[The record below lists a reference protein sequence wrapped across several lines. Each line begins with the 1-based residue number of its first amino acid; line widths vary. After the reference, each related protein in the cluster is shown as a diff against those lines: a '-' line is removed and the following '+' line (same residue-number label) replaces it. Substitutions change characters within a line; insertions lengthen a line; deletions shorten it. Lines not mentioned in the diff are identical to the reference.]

1 MNPRLF
7 IQGVLHSGAQR
18 ESPGRKALLLP
29 LSLLSLLYAI
39 IMRWRRGLYRRGIL
53 PSFALPCPVVS
64 VGNITLGGTGKTPMV
79 IYLAQL
85 FQRRGLKT
93 AVLSRGYRSHSRD
106 AVAVVS
112 DGTRVLLGPR
122 EAGDEPAM
130 LAQALPGTPV
140 IIGRDRVRS
149 GRLACEQF
157 SPDLILLD
165 DGFQHLR
172 LKRNAD
178 IVLVDRHFGF
188 GNGCL
193 IPRGI
198 LREPLSAL
206 QAADLIILT
215 KKTGESRPHPA
226 EGLIAARNPRA
237 PVFSAG
243 YAVRKL
249 TALDGS
255 PAGDLQ
261 QLAGKKVL
269 ALAGIGNPGYF
280 THLLRSSGIQ
290 VAEEMILP
298 DHHRYTAADAQRLAA
313 CLPRVDRII
322 TTAKDGCKMNGAGFN
337 HLPVLVLD
345 IMVEVDDE
353 PAFIDALLQHI
364 PRRDH

>member
-7 IQGVLHSGAQR
+7 IQEVLHSGAGR
-18 ESPGRKALLLP
+18 ENPGRKALLFP
-29 LSLLSLLYAI
+29 LFLLSLPYAL

-53 PSFALPCPVVS
+53 PSSALPCPVVS

-85 FQRRGLKT
+85 FQRRGLR
-93 AVLSRGYRSHSRD
+93 AVVLSRGYRSQHRD

-112 DGTRVLLGPR
+112 DGTRVLLGAR

-140 IIGRDRVRS
+140 IIGSDRVGS
-149 GRLACEQF
+149 GSLACARF
-157 SPDLILLD
+157 SPDVILLD

-172 LKRNAD
+172 LRRNAD
-178 IVLVDRHFGF
+178 IVLVDRNIGF
-188 GNGCL
+188 GNRCL

-215 KKTGESRPHPA
+215 KKTGETRPHPA
-226 EGLIAARNPRA
+226 ERLIAARNPRA

-243 YAVRKL
+243 YAVRGL

-255 PAGDLQ
+255 PAGDLRG
-261 QLAGKKVL
+261 LAGKNVL
-269 ALAGIGNPGYF
+269 AVAGIGNPGYF
-280 THLLRSSGIQ
+280 IHLLRSNGIH
-290 VAEEMILP
+290 VADEMILP
-298 DHHRYTAADAQRLAA
+298 DHHRYTGEDAGRLTARLSGID
-313 CLPRVDRII
+313 CII
-322 TTAKDGCKMNGAGFN
+322 TTAKDGCKMAGAGFH

-345 IMVEVDDE
+345 IMVEMDDE

>member
-7 IQGVLHSGAQR
+7 IQGVLHSGAGR
-18 ESPGRKALLLP
+18 ESLGRKALLFP
-29 LSLLSLLYAI
+29 LFLLSLLYAL

-53 PSFALPCPVVS
+53 PSSALPCPVVS

-85 FQRRGLKT
+85 LQQRGLRA
-93 AVLSRGYRSHSRD
+93 AVLSRGYRSQSRD

-112 DGTRVLLGPR
+112 DGTRVLLGAR

-149 GRLACEQF
+149 GSLACARF
-157 SPDLILLD
+157 SPDVILLD

-172 LKRNAD
+172 LRRNAD
-178 IVLVDRHFGF
+178 IVLVDRNVGF

-206 QAADLIILT
+206 QAADLIVLT

-226 EGLIAARNPRA
+226 EGLIVARNPRA
-237 PVFSAG
+237 PLFSAG
-243 YAVRKL
+243 YAVRGL

-261 QLAGKKVL
+261 GLAGKNVL
-269 ALAGIGNPGYF
+269 AVAGIGNPGYF
-280 THLLRSSGIQ
+280 THLLRSSGIR
-290 VAEEMILP
+290 VTEEMLLP
-298 DHHRYTAADAQRLAA
+298 DHHCYTAADAERLAA
-313 CLPRVDRII
+313 CASRVDCII
-322 TTAKDGCKMNGAGFN
+322 TTAKDGCKMAGAGFH

-345 IMVEVDDE
+345 IMVEMDDE
-353 PAFIDALLQHI
+353 AAFIDALLQHI
-364 PRRDH
+364 PQRDH